1 VDASR
6 VSTGDV
12 IAAAGGL
19 VLFVSLLLDWYGD
32 ANAWQ
37 VFNVI
42 DVLLAVIALLAIG
55 LVVIRL
61 AGDQGLRFAAERLV
75 LVCGL
80 IAVVVTLAFL
90 AEGSDRRI
98 GAFLSVLGAA
108 AIAFGAHTSIEER
121 SESSSGDSRRGRPR
135 G

>member
-6 VSTGDV
+6 VSTGDL
-12 IAAAGGL
+12 IAAAGGV

-32 ANAWQ
+32 TNAWE

-42 DVLLAVIALLAIG
+42 DVLLAVIALLAIA

-61 AGDQGLRFAAERLV
+61 VGDQGLPFSPERLV

-108 AIAFGAHTSIEER
+108 AIAFGAYTSIGER
-121 SESSSGDSRRGRPR
+121 SDPPSGGSRRVRPR

>member
-1 VDASR
+1 M
-6 VSTGDV
+6 STGDV

-108 AIAFGAHTSIEER
+108 AIAFGAYTSIGER
-121 SESSSGDSRRGRPR
+121 SEASSGDSRRGRRR